1 LKRSSGIQEDSESES
16 THSETALGLLT
27 GALDL
32 IQSAVDGE
40 KRRGSGQGSSNSA
53 AAANAAAANAAA
65 ANAAAGKKKRG
76 KAETKAIGSIEELL
90 RGEASTRCVPP
101 SKPLKTR

>member
-1 LKRSSGIQEDSESES
+1 MKRSSGIQEDSESES

-40 KRRGSGQGSSNSA
+40 KRRGSGQA
-53 AAANAAAANAAA
+53 AAAAAAAAAANAAA

-90 RGEASTRCVPP
+90 RGETSTRCVPP